1 MRLAALVTGGK
12 DSALALHR
20 VLKEG
25 HEVAYLVT
33 MIPQRED
40 SWMYH
45 FPNIRLT
52 DFFAE
57 ASGIP
62 LVKAETS
69 GVKEE
74 EVEDLKRLLTELDVD
89 GIVSGAVYSEYQ
101 KSRIDR
107 VCREIGMKSISPLW
121 HLNPLRLMRE
131 LIDLRFE
138 VIVVGVY
145 AHGLDQNWLG
155 RKIDQSVLDELVEL
169 RRKYRISI
177 IGEGGEFE
185 TFVLHAPYFKNRIQI
200 VDAEVIWENGSGYL
214 SIERAEL
221 AQNPGLSS
229 AFYVQMCARK
239 T

>member
-12 DSALALHR
+12 DSALALYR

-25 HEVAYLVT
+25 HEVTYLVT
-33 MIPQRED
+33 MIPQRDD

-45 FPNIRLT
+45 FPNIALT
-52 DFFAE
+52 DLFAE

-107 VCREIGMKSISPLW
+107 VCREIGKKSVTPLW
-121 HLNPLRLMRE
+121 HENPSRLMRE
-131 LIDLRFE
+131 LIDLEFE
-138 VIVVGVY
+138 VIIVGVY
-145 AHGLDQNWLG
+145 AYGFDQNWLG
-155 RKIDQSVLDELVEL
+155 RRIDRSALDELVEL
-169 RRKYRISI
+169 KKRYQISI
-177 IGEGGEFE
+177 IGEGGEYE
-185 TFVLHAPYFKNRIQI
+185 TFVLYAPYFKRGIHI
-200 VDAEVIWENGSGYL
+200 VDTEVIWQNGSGYL
-214 SIERAEL
+214 SIKGAEL
-221 AQNPGLSS
+221 A
-229 AFYVQMCARK
+229 
-239 T
+239 

>member
-1 MRLAALVTGGK
+1 MRVAALVSGGK
-12 DSALALHR
+12 DSALALYR

-33 MIPQRED
+33 MIPQRDD

-45 FPNIRLT
+45 FPNIALT
-52 DFFAE
+52 DLFAE
-57 ASGIP
+57 ASGIR

-74 EVEDLKRLLTELDVD
+74 EVEDLKRLLAELDVD
-89 GIVSGAVYSEYQ
+89 GVVSGAVFSEYQ

-107 VCREIGMKSISPLW
+107 VCQEVGKKSVTPLW
-121 HLNPLRLMRE
+121 HENPLRLMRE

-138 VIVVGVY
+138 AIIVGVY

-155 RKIDQSVLDELVEL
+155 RRIDQSVLHELVEL
-169 RRKYRISI
+169 KRKYQISI

-185 TFVLHAPYFKNRIQI
+185 TFVLHAPYFKKRIQI
-200 VDAEVIWENGSGYL
+200 ANAEVIWENGSGYL

-221 AQNPGLSS
+221 A
-229 AFYVQMCARK
+229 
-239 T
+239 

>member
-1 MRLAALVTGGK
+1 MRLAALITGGK

-20 VLKEG
+20 VLEEG

-74 EVEDLKRLLTELDVD
+74 EVEDLKRLLAGLDVD
-89 GIVSGAVYSEYQ
+89 GIVSGAVYSGYQ

-107 VCREIGMKSISPLW
+107 VCREVGKKSIAPLW
-121 HLNPLRLMRE
+121 HGNPFRLMRE

-138 VIVVGVY
+138 IIIVGVY
-145 AHGLDQNWLG
+145 AYGFDQNWLG
-155 RKIDQSVLDELVEL
+155 RRIDRSTLDELVEL
-169 RRKYRISI
+169 KKKYQISI
-177 IGEGGEFE
+177 IGEGGEYE
-185 TFVLHAPYFKNRIQI
+185 TFVLYAPYFKKRIQI
-200 VDAEVIWENGSGYL
+200 VDTEVIWDNGSGYL
-214 SIERAEL
+214 SIKRAEL
-221 AQNPGLSS
+221 A
-229 AFYVQMCARK
+229 
-239 T
+239 

>member
-1 MRLAALVTGGK
+1 MRVAALVTGGK
-12 DSALALHR
+12 DSALALYR

-25 HEVAYLVT
+25 HEVACLVT
-33 MIPQRED
+33 MIPQRDD

-45 FPNIRLT
+45 FPNIALT
-52 DFFAE
+52 DLFAE

-74 EVEDLKRLLTELDVD
+74 EVEDLKRLLAELDVD
-89 GIVSGAVYSEYQ
+89 GVVSGAVFSEYQ

-107 VCREIGMKSISPLW
+107 VCQEVGKKSVTPLW
-121 HLNPLRLMRE
+121 HENPLRLMRE

-138 VIVVGVY
+138 VMIAGVY
-145 AHGLDQNWLG
+145 AYGLDQNWLG
-155 RKIDQSVLDELVEL
+155 RRIDRSALDELVEL
-169 RRKYRISI
+169 KRKYQISI

-185 TFVLHAPYFKNRIQI
+185 TFVLHAPYFKKRIQI

-214 SIERAEL
+214 SIKGAEL
-221 AQNPGLSS
+221 A
-229 AFYVQMCARK
+229 
-239 T
+239 

>member
-107 VCREIGMKSISPLW
+107 VCREIGKKSVTPLW
-121 HLNPLRLMRE
+121 HENPSRLMRE
-131 LIDLRFE
+131 LIDLGFE
-138 VIVVGVY
+138 VIIVGVY
-145 AHGLDQNWLG
+145 AYGFDQNWLG
-155 RKIDQSVLDELVEL
+155 RRIDRSSLDELVEL
-169 RRKYRISI
+169 KKRYQISI
-177 IGEGGEFE
+177 IGEGGEYE
-185 TFVLHAPYFKNRIQI
+185 TFVLYAPYFKRGIHI
-200 VDAEVIWENGSGYL
+200 VDTEVIWQNGSGYL
-214 SIERAEL
+214 SIKGAEL
-221 AQNPGLSS
+221 A
-229 AFYVQMCARK
+229 
-239 T
+239 

>member
-1 MRLAALVTGGK
+1 MRLAALITGGK
-12 DSALALHR
+12 DSALALYR

-25 HEVAYLVT
+25 REVACLVT
-33 MIPQRED
+33 MIPQRDD

-107 VCREIGMKSISPLW
+107 VCREIGKKSVTPLW
-121 HLNPLRLMRE
+121 HENPSRLMRE
-131 LIDLRFE
+131 LIDLGFE
-138 VIVVGVY
+138 VIIVGVY
-145 AHGLDQNWLG
+145 AYGFDQNWLG
-155 RKIDQSVLDELVEL
+155 RRIDRSALDELVEL
-169 RRKYRISI
+169 KKRYQISI
-177 IGEGGEFE
+177 IGEGGEYE
-185 TFVLHAPYFKNRIQI
+185 TFVLYAPYFKRGIHI
-200 VDAEVIWENGSGYL
+200 VDTEVIWQNGSGYL
-214 SIERAEL
+214 SIKGAEL
-221 AQNPGLSS
+221 A
-229 AFYVQMCARK
+229 
-239 T
+239 

>member
-1 MRLAALVTGGK
+1 MRVAALVTGGK

-25 HEVAYLVT
+25 HEVAHLVT
-33 MIPQRED
+33 MIPQRDD

-52 DFFAE
+52 DLFAE

-107 VCREIGMKSISPLW
+107 VCREIGKKSVTPLW
-121 HLNPLRLMRE
+121 HENPSRLMRE
-131 LIDLRFE
+131 LIDLGFE
-138 VIVVGVY
+138 VIIVGVY
-145 AHGLDQNWLG
+145 AYGFDQNWLG
-155 RKIDQSVLDELVEL
+155 RRIDRSALDELVEL
-169 RRKYRISI
+169 KKRYQISI
-177 IGEGGEFE
+177 IGEGGEYE
-185 TFVLHAPYFKNRIQI
+185 TFVLYAPYFKRRIHI
-200 VDAEVIWENGSGYL
+200 VDTEVIWENGSGYL
-214 SIERAEL
+214 SIKGAEL
-221 AQNPGLSS
+221 A
-229 AFYVQMCARK
+229 
-239 T
+239 

>member
-1 MRLAALVTGGK
+1 MRLAALITGGK

-74 EVEDLKRLLTELDVD
+74 EVEDLKRLLAELDVD

-107 VCREIGMKSISPLW
+107 VCREIGKKSVTPLW
-121 HLNPLRLMRE
+121 HENPSRLMRE
-131 LIDLRFE
+131 LIDLGFE
-138 VIVVGVY
+138 VIIVGVY
-145 AHGLDQNWLG
+145 AYGFDRNWLG
-155 RKIDQSVLDELVEL
+155 RRIDRSALDELVEL
-169 RRKYRISI
+169 KKRYQISI
-177 IGEGGEFE
+177 IGEGGEYE
-185 TFVLHAPYFKNRIQI
+185 TFVLYAPYFRRRIHI
-200 VDAEVIWENGSGYL
+200 VDTEVIWENGSGYL
-214 SIERAEL
+214 SIKGAEL
-221 AQNPGLSS
+221 A
-229 AFYVQMCARK
+229 
-239 T
+239 

>member
-1 MRLAALVTGGK
+1 
-12 DSALALHR
+12 
-20 VLKEG
+20 
-25 HEVAYLVT
+25 

-107 VCREIGMKSISPLW
+107 VCREIGKKSVTPLW
-121 HLNPLRLMRE
+121 HENPSRLMRE
-131 LIDLRFE
+131 LIDLGFE
-138 VIVVGVY
+138 VIIVGVY
-145 AHGLDQNWLG
+145 AYGFDQNWLG
-155 RKIDQSVLDELVEL
+155 RRIDRSALDQLVEL
-169 RRKYRISI
+169 KKRYQISI
-177 IGEGGEFE
+177 IGEGGEYE
-185 TFVLHAPYFKNRIQI
+185 TFVLYAPYFKRGIHI
-200 VDAEVIWENGSGYL
+200 VDTEVIWQNGSGYL
-214 SIERAEL
+214 SIKGAEL
-221 AQNPGLSS
+221 A
-229 AFYVQMCARK
+229 
-239 T
+239 

>member
-52 DFFAE
+52 DLFAE
-57 ASGIP
+57 TSGIP

-74 EVEDLKRLLTELDVD
+74 EVEDLKRLLAELDVD
-89 GIVSGAVYSEYQ
+89 GVVSGAVFSEYQ

-107 VCREIGMKSISPLW
+107 VCQEVGKKSVTPLW
-121 HLNPLRLMRE
+121 HENPLRLMRE

-138 VIVVGVY
+138 VVIAGVY
-145 AHGLDQNWLG
+145 AYGLDQNWLG
-155 RKIDQSVLDELVEL
+155 RRIDRSALDELVEL
-169 RRKYRISI
+169 KRKYQISI

-185 TFVLHAPYFKNRIQI
+185 TLVLYAPYFKKRIQI

-214 SIERAEL
+214 SIKGAEL
-221 AQNPGLSS
+221 A
-229 AFYVQMCARK
+229 
-239 T
+239 